1 MARNTAIG
9 ISGTSAWPE
18 ARKGKAAASV
28 AQLAS
33 LQRSRA
39 GFTIIELLIV
49 MTLVIILAS
58 IGMTQYRTSVT
69 RAEEAALKENL
80 FRIRDA
86 MDQYYADKNKWPAD
100 LAELVSAGYIREVP
114 TDPMTKSKDTWQTT
128 QAEPDPNNPAS
139 AGGVDN
145 VHSGSDRT
153 ATDGTRY
160 ADWN

>member
-1 MARNTAIG
+1 MERNTATG
-9 ISGTSAWPE
+9 IS
-18 ARKGKAAASV
+18 AR
-28 AQLAS
+28 
-33 LQRSRA
+33 

-58 IGMTQYRTSVT
+58 IGMTQYRGAVT
-69 RAEEAALKENL
+69 RSEEAALKENL
-80 FRIRDA
+80 FRLRDA

-114 TDPMTKSKDTWQTT
+114 TDPMTKSKDTWQTK

-139 AGGVDN
+139 AGGVDD

-153 ATDGTRY
+153 AMDGTRY
-160 ADWN
+160 AEWN